1 MGGLGST
8 LVGLVSQMQSAGSFS
23 ICRETTKEEEE
34 EEEAGSM
41 IYPLAA
47 MGRIGS
53 GGQGWKQGS
62 Q

>member
-1 MGGLGST
+1 M
-8 LVGLVSQMQSAGSFS
+8 GLVSQMQSAGSFS

-34 EEEAGSM
+34 EEEEAGSM

-47 MGRIGS
+47 LGRIGF